1 LGDWVVE
8 LVETTQSPNQQL
20 FYPSFV
26 FIRSS
31 IMAFTLYSTVGK
43 IMSNEQAK
51 ALVEK
56 HFPGST
62 SHPMLSMAWGM
73 TLGEVASFPEAG
85 ITSAKLQAFLVE
97 LAKIAD
103 G

>member
-1 LGDWVVE
+1 
-8 LVETTQSPNQQL
+8 
-20 FYPSFV
+20 
-26 FIRSS
+26 
-31 IMAFTLYSTVGK
+31 
-43 IMSNEQAK
+43 
-51 ALVEK
+51 
-56 HFPGST
+56 
-62 SHPMLSMAWGM
+62 MLSMAWGM